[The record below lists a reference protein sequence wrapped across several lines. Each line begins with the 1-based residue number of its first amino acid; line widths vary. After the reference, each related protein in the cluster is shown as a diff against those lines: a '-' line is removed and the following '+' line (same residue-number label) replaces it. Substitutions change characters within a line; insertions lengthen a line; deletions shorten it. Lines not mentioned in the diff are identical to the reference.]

1 MIINEIWSDLQ
12 SSECR
17 RMLLGSYLS
26 GIGYNCHIDNSAEK
40 CDNCRKQLTEASES
54 FEAVEAD
61 VTAMMMNEV
70 EEQDDFFQTPEVGST
85 ILLDN
90 LKYCRFKH

>member
-1 MIINEIWSDLQ
+1 
-12 SSECR
+12 
-17 RMLLGSYLS
+17 MLLGSYLS
-26 GIGYNCHIDNSAEK
+26 GIRYDCHIDNSAEK

-70 EEQDDFFQTPEVGST
+70 EEEGDFFLTPEVGST
-85 ILLDN
+85 IVLDN
-90 LKYCRFKH
+90 LNVLSLQTLNSWKFKYHLLRY